1 MNKLPRSA
9 DCRPSGMIYLSCE
22 RRKSEL
28 RPVCLKIFARSV
40 EHYFGIQSPAA
51 LSGGAVGP
59 IMKLY
64 KHIFRGGLHQFKLGM

>member
-9 DCRPSGMIYLSCE
+9 DCRSSGMIYLSCV

-40 EHYFGIQSPAA
+40 EKYFRIQCLA
-51 LSGGAVGP
+51 LPGGAVGP
-59 IMKLY
+59 IIKLY
-64 KHIFRGGLHQFKLGM
+64 KQKQIFRVWLHQFN